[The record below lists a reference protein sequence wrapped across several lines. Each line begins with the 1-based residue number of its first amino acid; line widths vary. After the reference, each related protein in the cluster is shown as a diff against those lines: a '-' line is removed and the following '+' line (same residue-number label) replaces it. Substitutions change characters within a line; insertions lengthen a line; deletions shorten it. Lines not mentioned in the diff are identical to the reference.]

1 MILVSGSD
9 TFQLQPLMLSE
20 PERRMMRAKQR
31 SSVIYRYP
39 STEALVFEQKM
50 RSQIVEAA
58 KAMNASGVNFATF
71 DTSKCNVRYWMRTEN
86 GGFQLR
92 RGVLPSVGIN
102 DVFYNGPLYGFECA
116 VAIIIMLYKATLDT
130 IGEEVFNAYFQSLYL
145 RSWQYDRDMPL
156 IMTYNKY
163 EAYPGDVL
171 YFKNPAYNP
180 ATPEWQG
187 ENVIMLD
194 DNLYFG
200 HGIGIGS
207 GQQMIAALNRMRAPG
222 SMRSAYLDDIVVTPE
237 FEYLRRISM
246 RDDVW
251 ESQAYDEPYAV
262 VGRIGASKIIYR

>member
-1 MILVSGSD
+1 MILVSGSN
-9 TFQLQPLMLSE
+9 TFQLQPFTLSE
-20 PERRMMRAKQR
+20 PERRIMQAKQR
-31 SSVIYRYP
+31 SSVVYRYP
-39 STEALVFEQKM
+39 STDALVFELKM
-50 RSQIVEAA
+50 RSQIVAAA
-58 KAMNASGVNFATF
+58 KAMSGSGVNFATF

-102 DVFYNGPLYGFECA
+102 DVFENGPLYGFECA

-130 IGEEVFNAYFQSLYL
+130 IGEEVFNAYFQSLFL

-156 IMTYNKY
+156 IMTYDKD
-163 EAYPGDVL
+163 EAYPGDVM

-180 ATPEWQG
+180 ETPEWQG

-222 SMRSAYLDDIVVTPE
+222 SMRSAYLDDLVVTPE

-246 RDDVW
+246 RDNVW
-251 ESQAYDEPYAV
+251 EAQTYVDSYIVTA
-262 VGRIGASKIIYR
+262 RIGVSTIIYR